1 METTYDQPI
10 NDRICQKNESMQYN
24 AAQTKNGAIKG
35 AFQTKPHQEF
45 GLESLKSRPW
55 FRTLCTLYKI
65 KPSVLPK
72 YLFDIIPQKTS
83 LTMLIQPHSYTP
95 VAELVFFKKTF
106 FLFVISEWNKLSFK
120 TCNTESLLFFLNW
133 LTTAKAYF

>member
-24 AAQTKNGAIKG
+24 AARTKNGAIKG

-45 GLESLKSRPW
+45 GLESLKFRPW

-95 VAELVFFKKTF
+95 IVELVFF
-106 FLFVISEWNKLSFK
+106 
-120 TCNTESLLFFLNW
+120 
-133 LTTAKAYF
+133 